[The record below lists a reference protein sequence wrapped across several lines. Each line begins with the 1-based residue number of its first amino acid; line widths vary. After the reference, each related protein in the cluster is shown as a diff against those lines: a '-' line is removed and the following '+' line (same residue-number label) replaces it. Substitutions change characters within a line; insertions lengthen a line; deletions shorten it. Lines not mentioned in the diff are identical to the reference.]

1 MRAVRAPTVTDPFS
15 QPPLLPGVRERR
27 WASTQWVG
35 RRIAVLGAI
44 WMLSPPAAAAH
55 PAPFSYLDI
64 RVSTN
69 RLSGTVVLHDIDV
82 ARTLGIP
89 EPRTLSDPAVV
100 STHLDGIVALVT
112 TRVAIEA
119 DGTPIT
125 WVIDGVQPVAGQ
137 DAVGVAWHAVL
148 SRPAGHLG
156 IGARLFPEDA
166 SHQTFVT
173 VYENDAVRWQE
184 VLNRERVSAD
194 YYTGSRQGVMA
205 VLRRFVAS
213 GIHHIAIGPDH
224 ILFLVGL
231 LLPGGRLGRLLAIV
245 TAFTVGHS
253 VTLGLATLS
262 ILTPPSHVVEPL
274 IALSI
279 VFVGADN
286 LLVGSRER
294 DVRVWV
300 ALLFGLVHGFGFAS
314 VLRDTGLPSGA
325 LGVSLLAFNLGV
337 EIGQAVIVVIVAA
350 ALGLLRRRLP
360 SMAGHVA
367 TAGSVVVV
375 LAGAYWFVERVLEGR
390 G

>member
-1 MRAVRAPTVTDPFS
+1 MRAVLTS
-15 QPPLLPGVRERR
+15 PLIPACPRDSHLHDFTGRWWSLPWLWRQCASAVAAWVLAGV
-27 WASTQWVG
+27 V
-35 RRIAVLGAI
+35 AV
-44 WMLSPPAAAAH
+44 AH

-64 RVSTN
+64 RVEPD
-69 RLSGTVVLHDIDV
+69 RLAGTLVLHDIDV
-82 ARTLGIP
+82 ARALGLPDPTALADP
-89 EPRTLSDPAVV
+89 EVV
-100 STHLDGIVALVT
+100 AAHLDGIVTLVT
-112 TRVAIEA
+112 TRVAIEV
-119 DGTPIT
+119 DGAPIT
-125 WVIDGVQPVAGQ
+125 WVIDEVRPVAGQ
-137 DAVGVAWHAVL
+137 DAVGLAWHVPL
-148 SRPAGHLG
+148 GRPAGHLG

-166 SHQTFVT
+166 SHQTFVS
-173 VYENDAVRWQE
+173 VYEGQLVRWQE
-184 VLNRERVSAD
+184 VLSGERVSAD

-213 GIHHIAIGPDH
+213 GVHHIAIGPDH
-224 ILFLVGL
+224 VLFLIGL
-231 LLPGGRLGRLLAIV
+231 LLPGGRLRRLLGIV

-253 VTLGLATLS
+253 ITLCLATLA
-262 ILTPPSHVVEPL
+262 ILSPPTHVVEPL

-286 LLVGSRER
+286 LLVGGRER

-325 LGVSLLAFNLGV
+325 LGVSLFAFNLGV

-360 SMAGHVA
+360 RTAGRVA
-367 TAGSVVVV
+367 TGGSIVV
-375 LAGAYWFVERVLEGR
+375 LLAGTYWFVERVLQGR